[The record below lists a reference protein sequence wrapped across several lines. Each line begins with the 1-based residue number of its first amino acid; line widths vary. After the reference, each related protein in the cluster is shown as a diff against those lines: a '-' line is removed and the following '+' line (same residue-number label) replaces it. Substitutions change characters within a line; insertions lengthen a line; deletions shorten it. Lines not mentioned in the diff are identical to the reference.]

1 MSDLRYSARS
11 LTRAPGLA
19 LTLLLT
25 IALGIGGNASV
36 VGFVRGL
43 VTRDL
48 PLPGVEKVVSLF
60 ARDAQDA
67 FGPVSYDAYL
77 SLKTG
82 LDVFDSLGAVRE
94 SRGSVV
100 LGGRSSVMAVAAATP
115 EFADLFQLP
124 LGEGAVI
131 SRRVWH
137 SEFGSK
143 PGVRGQEI
151 RIDGVP
157 VRVAGVAP
165 EWLEGLYLGSAVDL
179 WVPLREESLQATDRT
194 SRTFWV
200 LGRLRP
206 GLSANRAQSVVNETR
221 SGDDVI
227 AVQPYTGMTPE
238 AAGGMSRLR
247 TLLPAAAGAVFF
259 IACANVATFLL
270 SRASARSHETS
281 VRVAIGASRGQ
292 LAKQLLSD
300 SVLISAAGAAFG
312 MLIAYW
318 VARIV
323 PALFFD
329 QDAEHLVFAPDLA
342 GIVLAS
348 AACAAITV
356 ACGLVPLFEV
366 RHDRPATVLQRES
379 AGPSKAMRRVRAG
392 LVVAQMA
399 GCCLLVISTGLLL
412 EGFRTALQTSA
423 AHRLGPSVIATIEAR
438 ERFSRPDLGLEFF
451 RASEQA
457 ALSMPGVSSTA
468 LVGTLP
474 GGRPVWQPVRIEPPH
489 LPLRDVEMDVAAFT
503 ARSLDTITVPPIAG
517 RMFGGEDTSRTCT
530 VAIVNE
536 EAARDIFDGD
546 AVGRS
551 IEDPAGQRVEII
563 GVVAGR
569 APAPVPSGAGPVP
582 SGVEGQAADDLLL
595 RRADRHADG
604 PGRPRALPRPRPPC
618 PERKPSLSRAESRG
632 LSRAEPSLSRAE
644 SRGLNLH
651 APSST

>member
-1 MSDLRYSARS
+1 
-11 LTRAPGLA
+11 
-19 LTLLLT
+19 
-25 IALGIGGNASV
+25 
-36 VGFVRGL
+36 
-43 VTRDL
+43 
-48 PLPGVEKVVSLF
+48 
-60 ARDAQDA
+60 
-67 FGPVSYDAYL
+67 
-77 SLKTG
+77 
-82 LDVFDSLGAVRE
+82 
-94 SRGSVV
+94 
-100 LGGRSSVMAVAAATP
+100 
-115 EFADLFQLP
+115 
-124 LGEGAVI
+124 
-131 SRRVWH
+131 
-137 SEFGSK
+137 
-143 PGVRGQEI
+143 
-151 RIDGVP
+151 
-157 VRVAGVAP
+157 
-165 EWLEGLYLGSAVDL
+165 
-179 WVPLREESLQATDRT
+179 
-194 SRTFWV
+194 
-200 LGRLRP
+200 
-206 GLSANRAQSVVNETR
+206 
-221 SGDDVI
+221 
-227 AVQPYTGMTPE
+227 MTPE

-312 MLIAYW
+312 MLLAYW

-412 EGFRTALQTSA
+412 QGFRTALHTSA
-423 AHRLGPSVIATIEAR
+423 AHRLGPSVIATLEAR
-438 ERFSRPDLGLEFF
+438 QRFSRPDLGLEFF

-474 GGRPVWQPVRIEPPH
+474 GGRPVWQPVRIEPPQ

-503 ARSLDTITVPPIAG
+503 AALARHHHRSADRRPDVRRRRHVAHVHG
-517 RMFGGEDTSRTCT
+517 RRSSTRRPRATSSTGTPSADPSRTP
-530 VAIVNE
+530 
-536 EAARDIFDGD
+536 R
-546 AVGRS
+546 
-551 IEDPAGQRVEII
+551 GQRVEII
-563 GVVAGR
+563 GVVATR
-569 APAPVPSGAGPVP
+569 RTAKTPAPVPSGAKPGRASRGACPERSQAWSERSRGAVP
-582 SGVEGQAADDLLL
+582 DGLLL
-595 RRADRHADG
+595 RGADRHADG
-604 PGRPRALPRPRPPC
+604 PGGPRALSAVPV
-618 PERKPSLSRAESRG
+618 RARTW
-632 LSRAEPSLSRAE
+632 
-644 SRGLNLH
+644 H

>member
-1 MSDLRYSARS
+1 M
-11 LTRAPGLA
+11 
-19 LTLLLT
+19 
-25 IALGIGGNASV
+25 
-36 VGFVRGL
+36 
-43 VTRDL
+43 
-48 PLPGVEKVVSLF
+48 
-60 ARDAQDA
+60 
-67 FGPVSYDAYL
+67 
-77 SLKTG
+77 
-82 LDVFDSLGAVRE
+82 
-94 SRGSVV
+94 
-100 LGGRSSVMAVAAATP
+100 
-115 EFADLFQLP
+115 
-124 LGEGAVI
+124 
-131 SRRVWH
+131 
-137 SEFGSK
+137 
-143 PGVRGQEI
+143 
-151 RIDGVP
+151 P

-165 EWLEGLYLGSAVDL
+165 EWLEGLYLGSDVDL
-179 WVPLREESLQATDRT
+179 WVPLREESLQGTDRT

-312 MLIAYW
+312 MLLAYW

-342 GIVLAS
+342 GIVMAS

-356 ACGLVPLFEV
+356 ACGLVPLFEI

-412 EGFRTALQTSA
+412 EGFRAALQTSA
-423 AHRLGPSVIATIEAR
+423 AHRLGPSVIATLDTGY
-438 ERFSRPDLGLEFF
+438 RFSRPDLGLEFF

-457 ALSMPGVSSTA
+457 ALSMPGVSSSA
-468 LVGTLP
+468 LAGTLP
-474 GGRPVWQPVRIEPPH
+474 GGRPVWQPVRIEPPQ

-503 ARSLDTITVPPIAG
+503 ARSLDVVTVPPIAG

-530 VAIVNE
+530 VVIVNE
-536 EAARDIFDGD
+536 EAARELFDGD

-551 IEDPAGQRVEII
+551 IEDPGGQRVEII
-563 GVVAGR
+563 GVVAT
-569 APAPVPSGAGPVP
+569 
-582 SGVEGQAADDLLL
+582 
-595 RRADRHADG
+595 RRTAKT
-604 PGRPRALPRPRPPC
+604 P
-618 PERKPSLSRAESRG
+618 G
-632 LSRAEPSLSRAE
+632 LSRAEPSLVRAE
-644 SRGLNLH
+644 SRPDRPTIFYYAEQTGTPMDQVGP
-651 APSST
+651 ARFRVPVRP